1 MNSDVNRVRLVQAA
15 TCGLVF
21 VAAPMALL
29 AAQSD
34 VPSLAECQAIQ
45 DAASRLACYD
55 RIASPA
61 EKAVTPAAAEQAAVP
76 PAPSQEEVL
85 MPAAAEQ
92 AAASPAPS
100 QEEVLMPAADEQP
113 TVMSAPPADPEELSD
128 EIGRETVKG
137 NQTDDRELSVRGRL
151 VNCERGRSSK
161 FVFYFDNGQVW
172 RQKDNKRV
180 SWTECNVEVTISKDF
195 FGYKMVRD
203 DDDRTVRIERVE

>member
-1 MNSDVNRVRLVQAA
+1 
-15 TCGLVF
+15 
-21 VAAPMALL
+21 MALL

-92 AAASPAPS
+92 AAVPPAPSQEEVLMPAAAEQAAASPPPS

>member
-1 MNSDVNRVRLVQAA
+1 
-15 TCGLVF
+15 
-21 VAAPMALL
+21 
-29 AAQSD
+29 
-34 VPSLAECQAIQ
+34 
-45 DAASRLACYD
+45 
-55 RIASPA
+55 
-61 EKAVTPAAAEQAAVP
+61 
-76 PAPSQEEVL
+76 
-85 MPAAAEQ
+85 
-92 AAASPAPS
+92 
-100 QEEVLMPAADEQP
+100 MPAADEQP

-151 VNCERGRSSK
+151 VNCERGMSSK